1 LKTRATVCH
10 IGTPFTI
17 EEADTIEETQ
27 AKYIAHVTAL
37 YKSVH
42 PEKDLTVV

>member
-10 IGTPFTI
+10 IGDPFTI
-17 EEADTIEETQ
+17 EEGDTIEEAQT
-27 AKYIAHVTAL
+27 KYIAHVTAL

-42 PEKDLTVV
+42 PEKELTVV